1 MRPTKAPRFA
11 GYLRLVGLALLLPS
25 LGAIGF
31 ASSDAL
37 SRAREW
43 LAADAATRAA
53 WYGSPYGNAL
63 ADLFDLFIG
72 GGGLFTG
79 LIGASFLRRRRV
91 FRCDECDYVLDRA

>member
-1 MRPTKAPRFA
+1 MLPTTAPRFA
-11 GYLRLVGLALLLPS
+11 GYLRLVGLVLLLPS

-43 LAADAATRAA
+43 LAADAATRAS

-63 ADLFDLFIG
+63 SDLLDLFIG
-72 GGGLFTG
+72 GGGLFLG
-79 LIGASFLRRRRV
+79 LIGTSFLRRRRV
-91 FRCDECDYVLDRA
+91 FHCCECDYVLDRA